1 MDYKIRIVCYLYN
14 FSLIGLLILYLF
26 PGSLIGYFLY
36 GDLGKQPDMIL
47 NPIGTSINHAL
58 AFFYLTTIGLI
69 SHINQT
75 SFNKI
80 LIFLVTLSLFL
91 ELLHIIIPKRSFEV
105 PDLLGNILGVL
116 LSLILFKLFIFR
128 RLK

>member
-1 MDYKIRIVCYLYN
+1 MKILKNSFYVLNITLIIFYLYPGSILGCLLYNDCYTQPQLTRN
-14 FSLIGLLILYLF
+14 FLVSSNHFYVFFILSVIGFLSFSKDLKKISYYLILL
-26 PGSLIGYFLY
+26 S
-36 GDLGKQPDMIL
+36 IL
-47 NPIGTSINHAL
+47 
-58 AFFYLTTIGLI
+58 
-69 SHINQT
+69 
-75 SFNKI
+75 
-80 LIFLVTLSLFL
+80 L

>member
-1 MDYKIRIVCYLYN
+1 MKILKNSFYVLNIILIIFYLYPGSILGCFLYN
-14 FSLIGLLILYLF
+14 DCYIQPQLTKDFLVSSNHFYVFFILSLIGFLSFSKDLKKMSYYLILL
-26 PGSLIGYFLY
+26 S
-36 GDLGKQPDMIL
+36 IL
-47 NPIGTSINHAL
+47 
-58 AFFYLTTIGLI
+58 
-69 SHINQT
+69 
-75 SFNKI
+75 
-80 LIFLVTLSLFL
+80 L